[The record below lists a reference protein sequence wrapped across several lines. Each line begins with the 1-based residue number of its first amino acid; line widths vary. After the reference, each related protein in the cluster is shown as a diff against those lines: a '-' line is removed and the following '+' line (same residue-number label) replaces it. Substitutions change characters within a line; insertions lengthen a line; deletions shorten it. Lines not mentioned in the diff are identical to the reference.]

1 MVKYIPVADLTV
13 EQHEARK
20 KKVNDRYASDLQQK
34 PELTEQRKKKKSD
47 HKKNLCNTNRP
58 AFDKANASKHTYQ
71 KANRAIKRAERIA
84 KRRLDAEMM
93 YQDLFVDPDLY

>member
-1 MVKYIPVADLTV
+1 MSRYIPVANLTA

-20 KKVNDRYASDLQQK
+20 KKVNDRYANDLHQK
-34 PELTEQRKKKKSD
+34 PELTAQRKKKKSD

-58 AFDKANASKHTYQ
+58 AFDRANASKHVHQ

-84 KRRLDAEMM
+84 KRILDAEIL
-93 YQDLFVDPDLY
+93 YQDLFVDADLY